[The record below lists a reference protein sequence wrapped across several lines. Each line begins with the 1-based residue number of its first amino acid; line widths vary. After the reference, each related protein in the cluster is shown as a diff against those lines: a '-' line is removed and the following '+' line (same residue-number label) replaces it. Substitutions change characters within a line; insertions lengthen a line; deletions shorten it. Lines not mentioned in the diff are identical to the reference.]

1 MDAYNTKW
9 PRNVWTL
16 ADKANTTNDEGN
28 VDEIDDYQPQLYA
41 ATLALLA
48 ANNGTEVEELQRRA
62 KERVAYD
69 YAGGGMCESA
79 ALYPAWMKERQAQ
92 CSSRAKAVEL
102 FNAEGS
108 DGFNSGSVMHRLN
121 DMENVAQ
128 LPDFRALGPPN
139 AGPGST
145 QYGSPT
151 LLDWKGLPP
160 PYSAPAMSPPVLG
173 RSWRAAVGGATCP
186 FTGQPCGAGCGCRHG
201 LADNTCPFTGQPCG
215 AGCGCRHGL
224 ADNAICPFTGRPCGA
239 GCGCRR
245 DATGR
250 SWGFRRYS
258 TCCGSD
264 CACRRGPNAT
274 CPLQGPCSPGCSCRQ
289 PAKPG
294 QHAYQ
299 RFRDLPKK
307 LSNSVRGALYDLRH
321 WKQLPSVAAGEP
333 GTKTIKYV
341 FMRDNR
347 SGYILM
353 AIAIIFFII
362 ALVSAMSS
370 KN

>member
-41 ATLALLA
+41 ATLSLLA
-48 ANNGTEVEELQRRA
+48 ANNGSEVEELQRRA

-79 ALYPAWMKERQAQ
+79 ALYPAWMKDRQAQ

-108 DGFNSGSVMHRLN
+108 DGFNSGSVMHRL
-121 DMENVAQ
+121 DSMENVAQ
-128 LPDFRALGPPN
+128 LPDFRPLGPPN

-151 LLDWKGLPP
+151 LLDWEGLPP
-160 PYSAPAMSPPVLG
+160 LPAPSAYSPPTLSG
-173 RSWRAAVGGATCP
+173 RVTCPLTGQPCGADCGCGAICP
-186 FTGQPCGAGCGCRHG
+186 FTGQPCGAGCGCRRG
-201 LADNTCPFTGQPCG
+201 G
-215 AGCGCRHGL
+215 
-224 ADNAICPFTGRPCGA
+224 I
-239 GCGCRR
+239 
-245 DATGR
+245 
-250 SWGFRRYS
+250 RRYA
-258 TCCGSD
+258 TCCGEG
-264 CACRRGPNAT
+264 CACRSGPNAT
-274 CPLQGPCSPGCSCRQ
+274 CPPTGPCSAGCSCRRGAM
-289 PAKPG
+289 PAKKE
-294 QHAYQ
+294 HTYQ
-299 RFRDLPKK
+299 KVRDLPKK

-321 WKQLPSVAAGEP
+321 WKQLPSVSAGEP
-333 GTKTIKYV
+333 GTQTIKYV

-347 SGYILM
+347 GGYLLM
-353 AIAIIFFII
+353 AVALIFFII
-362 ALVSAMSS
+362 ALVSAMTS

>member
-1 MDAYNTKW
+1 MEAYNTKW

-79 ALYPAWMKERQAQ
+79 ALYPAWMKDRQAQ

-121 DMENVAQ
+121 SMENVAQ
-128 LPDFRALGPPN
+128 LPDFRPLGPPN

-160 PYSAPAMSPPVLG
+160 PPRIPAMSPPVLG
-173 RSWRAAVGGATCP
+173 RSRLTCP
-186 FTGQPCGAGCGCRHG
+186 LTGQPCAAGCGCG
-201 LADNTCPFTGQPCG
+201 NGV
-215 AGCGCRHGL
+215 
-224 ADNAICPFTGRPCGA
+224 CPFTGRPCAA

-245 DATGR
+245 YA
-250 SWGFRRYS
+250 
-258 TCCGSD
+258 TCCGEG

-274 CPLQGPCSPGCSCRQ
+274 CPPTGPCAPGCGCRNAGM
-289 PAKPG
+289 PAKKD
-294 QHAYQ
+294 QHAYEKL
-299 RFRDLPKK
+299 RDLPKK
-307 LSNSVRGALYDLRH
+307 LSNSVRGALYDIRH
-321 WKQLPSVAAGEP
+321 WKHLPSVAAGEP

-347 SGYILM
+347 GGYLLM
-353 AIAIIFFII
+353 AIAVLFFII
-362 ALVSAMSS
+362 ALISAMSS